1 MHLYNDNGWS
11 WDWEFLLFIAF
22 SFARPR
28 YCSVI
33 YFFYYTKG
41 VIEKKL
47 QFSFKDRRSVA
58 SQYKETWQTELH
70 LNYRIKFKSKFVCP
84 GIR

>member
-1 MHLYNDNGWS
+1 MFAIYS
-11 WDWEFLLFIAF
+11 FFLCKTEILL
-22 SFARPR
+22 R
-28 YCSVI
+28 YI

-58 SQYKETWQTELH
+58 SQYKET
-70 LNYRIKFKSKFVCP
+70 
-84 GIR
+84 